1 MKEVLITGSE
11 GFVGQHLWKELE
23 SNGYKVSGT
32 SLSQS
37 EEGKTENIHVCDIT
51 NTEDMDE
58 IIKTLRPEAIFHLA
72 AWSNPG
78 SSFSHPQKTIEVN
91 VIGTINLLEAIRKID
106 NYHPRVLIIGSS
118 AEFGIVPPQNL
129 PITENTPLSAN
140 SPYGVSKITNWFT
153 ASQYFT
159 SYGMDIVYPTPFNH
173 TGPGQG
179 LGFLATDISSQ
190 IVDIENGKQE
200 PVIKT
205 GNLSALRDMLDVR
218 DVVRAYRLLLE
229 KGKAGERY
237 LICTGDSVP
246 VKEIVEK
253 LIALSSKEVKA
264 ELDPDK
270 LRPSDMP
277 EQRGDPS
284 KIKEATGWEAEIPL
298 EKTLKDLLDWYREKR

>member
-23 SNGYKVSGT
+23 SNGYKVFGT
-32 SLSQS
+32 SLSLP
-37 EEGKTENIHVCDIT
+37 EEEKAENIHVCDIT
-51 NTEDMDE
+51 NTEE
-58 IIKTLRPEAIFHLA
+58 INKIIEALRPEAIFHLA

-78 SSFSHPQKTIEVN
+78 SSFNHPQKTLEVN
-91 VIGTINLLEAIRKID
+91 AIGTINLLEAVRRIKGYR
-106 NYHPRVLIIGSS
+106 PRILIIGSS
-118 AEFGIVPPQNL
+118 AEFGIVSTQNL
-129 PITENTPLSAN
+129 PITENTTLSAN

-190 IVDIENGKQE
+190 IADIENGKQE

-205 GNLSALRDMLDVR
+205 GDLSALRDMLDVR

-229 KGKAGERY
+229 KGQAGERY
-237 LICTGDSVP
+237 LICTGNSVP

-253 LIALSSKEVKA
+253 LISFSSKEVKT
-264 ELDPDK
+264 ELDQDK

-284 KIKEATGWEAEIPL
+284 KIKEATGWEPEIPL
-298 EKTLKDLLDWYREKR
+298 DKTLKDLLDWYREKR